1 MIPLQVVSLLLVA
14 ASGLSVV
21 LIRDPRRQ
29 VVANGLY
36 GLVLVVMFMV
46 FQAPDVA
53 LSMLAVGAIAYPLV
67 VLVAISRVRG
77 ETYDKAGERRWPGRP
92 DWRCSRSPEQASRRC
107 CSGRS
112 STCRPSATTAGRTG
126 SS

>member
-36 GLVLVVMFMV
+36 GLVLVVLFMV

-77 ETYDKAGERRWPGRP
+77 ETYDEDEERR
-92 DWRCSRSPEQASRRC
+92 
-107 CSGRS
+107 
-112 STCRPSATTAGRTG
+112 
-126 SS
+126 